1 MPSWLVILLIV
12 LVSLVGLFLVL
23 FISNGIIFTNISFRR
38 RKGDANF
45 AKNEDPRAKKDID
58 RIWYFSQSIN
68 ELEITSYDNL
78 KLKGYFLN
86 NNSNKLA
93 ILVHGYHGRYYSTVS
108 QARIFYEL
116 GYDVLS
122 INNRTHD
129 TSEGKL
135 ISMGKKESLDLERWI
150 ETMLKQNPKYQIVL
164 YGISMGAHIVMQ
176 TAAKNNVNEKVKCVI
191 EDCGYNSLKKELIY
205 VVKKSP
211 WPFPR
216 YSVFMGELYSILI
229 HHFSYS
235 NDISKVFKNLKLPI
249 LMFHGGK
256 DETVPL
262 ENVYK
267 INEAVPEGVY
277 KEMHVFDD
285 AKHTKCV
292 ATHKEE
298 YREIVTN
305 FVNKFVK

>member
-1 MPSWLVILLIV
+1 MPTWSVILLIV
-12 LVSLVGLFLVL
+12 IASIIGLFLIIFLVNGVL
-23 FISNGIIFTNISFRR
+23 FTKVSFRR
-38 RKGDANF
+38 RKGDADF
-45 AKNEDPRAKKDID
+45 AKNEDPRAKKDED

-135 ISMGKKESLDLERWI
+135 ISMGKKESFDLERWI

-176 TAAKNNVNEKVKCVI
+176 TASKNSVNEKVKCII
-191 EDCGYNSLKKELIY
+191 EDCGFNSLKKELIY
-205 VVKKSP
+205 IVKKSP
-211 WPFPR
+211 YPFPR
-216 YSVFMGELYSILI
+216 TAVFLGEYYSRIF

-267 INEAVPEGVY
+267 INESVPNGIY
-277 KEMHVFDD
+277 KEMHVFEE

-292 ATHKEE
+292 ASRKEE
-298 YREIVTN
+298 YRKIVTN